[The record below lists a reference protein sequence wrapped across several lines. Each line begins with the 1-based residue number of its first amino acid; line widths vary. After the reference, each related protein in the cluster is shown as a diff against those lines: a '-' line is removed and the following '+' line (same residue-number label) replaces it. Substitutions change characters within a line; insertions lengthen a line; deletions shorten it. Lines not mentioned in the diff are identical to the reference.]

1 MSEFSRKLPP
11 LSTLV
16 VFEAACRLR
25 SFSRAADECALSQAS
40 ISRQMKQLEDNLEL
54 KLFERHRYEVSPT
67 DAGTRLYATVRHT
80 LGDLARTAE
89 ELREQ
94 AQGRSSFTIYSD
106 ISIGTSVLAPLIGRI
121 QALYPLVRFNII
133 SSYDPIEQTRSSFDI
148 AFQVGRR
155 AEDIFDVETI
165 ADDVVFPVCSPQFAK
180 QYKSRVTA
188 RKLSTL
194 PLLHLEYENKQSIGW
209 QEFLTHYRVRK
220 IVSNDQLVFSAYQVS
235 LDVAESGEGI
245 ALGWG
250 RSVSSRIADG
260 KLMRFTDLAVHVP
273 DGISVYMRKRI
284 DPHPLASEIIDVVR
298 DNIKRA
304 QD

>member
-16 VFEAACRLR
+16 VFEAACRLH

-40 ISRQMKQLEDNLEL
+40 IIRQMKQLEDKVEL

-80 LGDLARTAE
+80 LGDLART
-89 ELREQ
+89 
-94 AQGRSSFTIYSD
+94 
-106 ISIGTSVLAPLIGRI
+106 
-121 QALYPLVRFNII
+121 
-133 SSYDPIEQTRSSFDI
+133 
-148 AFQVGRR
+148 
-155 AEDIFDVETI
+155 
-165 ADDVVFPVCSPQFAK
+165 
-180 QYKSRVTA
+180 
-188 RKLSTL
+188 
-194 PLLHLEYENKQSIGW
+194 
-209 QEFLTHYRVRK
+209 
-220 IVSNDQLVFSAYQVS
+220 
-235 LDVAESGEGI
+235 AESGEGI

-284 DPHPLASEIIDVVR
+284 DPHPLASEIIDLVR
-298 DNIKRA
+298 DNIKRT